1 MHQHLYPVHPESIW
15 ALSYTPTHL
24 ISGSSDGHLRI
35 FDPSSLAEPL
45 HDIASHP
52 LAITSLST
60 TSDGQYALGT
70 SLDGTVV
77 LVDVV
82 NGGVLGKVE
91 TGREK
96 AVDGEKG
103 KLNRSL
109 IASC

>member
-1 MHQHLYPVHPESIW
+1 M
-15 ALSYTPTHL
+15 
-24 ISGSSDGHLRI
+24 
-35 FDPSSLAEPL
+35 
-45 HDIASHP
+45 
-52 LAITSLST
+52 
-60 TSDGQYALGT
+60 
-70 SLDGTVV
+70 DGTVV

>member
-1 MHQHLYPVHPESIW
+1 M
-15 ALSYTPTHL
+15 
-24 ISGSSDGHLRI
+24 RI

-60 TSDGQYALGT
+60 TSDGTYTLGT

-77 LVDVV
+77 LVDTV
-82 NGGVLGKVE
+82 NGSIIGKVE

-96 AVDGEKG
+96 AAEGEKG
-103 KLNRSL
+103 KFKRPRNVQS
-109 IASC
+109 